1 MRPQRV
7 VLLVLGSIAAL
18 LGLAL
23 TAAGGVLVGIHAT
36 QRDEGG
42 YYTSSTERFETPTY
56 ALTSEDIQLHVDADG
71 RDWTPLRNIGTVRIE
86 AQSTSGAAIFVGIA
100 RHDDVE
106 RFLAGSAHD
115 ELADVSFDPFEAT
128 YRRQAGDAQPAAPVG
143 QGFWVASVAGAGRQ
157 TVTWGMQSGDWD
169 VVVMNADASR
179 GLAVDASVGIKTGLL
194 LPIGVGLLAGGLFA
208 GAAAAVLIV
217 VALRKE
223 DFGRGAAALPVRDRT
238 PMAA

>member
-1 MRPQRV
+1 MRPQKV

-36 QRDEGG
+36 QRDDDG
-42 YYTSSTERFETPTY
+42 YYTSSIERFETPTY

-71 RDWTPLRNIGTVRIE
+71 RDWGPLRDIGTARIE
-86 AQSTSGAAIFVGIA
+86 AQSQGAAIFVGIA
-100 RHDDVE
+100 RHEDVE
-106 RFLAGSAHD
+106 RFLAASAHD
-115 ELADVSFDPFEAT
+115 ELTDVTFDPFEPT
-128 YRRQAGDAQPAAPVG
+128 YRRQAGDVPPAAPGG
-143 QGFWVASVAGAGRQ
+143 QGFWAASATGAGPQ
-157 TVTWGMQSGDWD
+157 TLTWDIESGDWD

-179 GLAVDASVGIKTGLL
+179 GVTVDASVSIKTGLL
-194 LPIGVGLLAGGLFA
+194 LPIGIGLLAGGLAA

-223 DFGRGAAALPVRDRT
+223 DSGRGSARPAAQDHT
-238 PMAA
+238 PLAA